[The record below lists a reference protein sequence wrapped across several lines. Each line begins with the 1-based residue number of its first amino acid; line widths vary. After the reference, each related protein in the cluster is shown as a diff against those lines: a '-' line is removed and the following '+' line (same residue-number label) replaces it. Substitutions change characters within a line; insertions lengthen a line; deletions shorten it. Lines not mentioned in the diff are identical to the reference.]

1 MRLTRKKKILLL
13 IIASMVAA
21 VGLDMA
27 IARSLY
33 HPLNYLYGILSWTS
47 CRLFPCYPQQTEA
60 VKGERGMV
68 VTAHKEASRVG
79 QEILLSGGNA
89 IDAAVGV
96 GRLRFSCG
104 SSLLWEY
111 WRGWVRSDSASGG
124 GGGVSQFPGNCATG
138 GVGGYVFG

>member
-1 MRLTRKKKILLL
+1 MKLTRKKKILLL

-21 VGLDMA
+21 IGLDMA

-33 HPLNYLYGILSWTS
+33 HPLDYLYGILSWTS
-47 CRLFPCYPQQTEA
+47 CRLFPSYPQQTEA
-60 VKGERGMV
+60 VQGERGMV

-96 GRLRFSCG
+96 GYALAVVHPCCG
-104 SSLLWEY
+104 NI
-111 WRGWVRSDSASGG
+111 GG
-124 GGGVSQFPGNCATG
+124 GGFMVIQPADGEAS
-138 GVGGYVFG
+138 